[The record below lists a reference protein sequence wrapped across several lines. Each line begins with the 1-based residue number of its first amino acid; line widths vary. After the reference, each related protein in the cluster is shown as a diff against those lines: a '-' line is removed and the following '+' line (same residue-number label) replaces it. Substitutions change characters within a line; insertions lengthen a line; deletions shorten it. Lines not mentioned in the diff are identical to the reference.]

1 MSCIGAPWLVGWFF
15 FFFFFGSFSGGGV
28 HSDSKFTLG
37 SWDGALC
44 GVVSFLT
51 RFLYLRMWVFV
62 LLSWAVVELA
72 VSSRSFELWVVFV
85 LCKNSVGFY
94 SGCIKYLQHWSS
106 ENCGH

>member
-1 MSCIGAPWLVGWFF
+1 LELHGWLVGFF
-15 FFFFFGSFSGGGV
+15 SSSFFCSFSGGGV
-28 HSDSKFTLG
+28 HSDSQFTLG

-51 RFLYLRMWVFV
+51 RFSYLLMWVFV

-85 LCKNSVGFY
+85 LCKNSGF
-94 SGCIKYLQHWSS
+94 LFWLHQVFATL
-106 ENCGH
+106 EL